1 MSACKQATVVI
12 IGAGIAGL
20 LAAAAVADSFQKVI
34 LLERDQL
41 PQGPVLR
48 KGVPQGAHVHGLL
61 VAGQNALESL
71 LAGVMDEVIEAGGG
85 LGDMLSDAL
94 FYIGRHRMVSGLS
107 GLQGLVASRPL
118 LEWVVR
124 RRVAALPN
132 VAFHSGV
139 EVASLN
145 HDCLQGRVT
154 GVNVVPLDPAQPPT
168 LIQAD
173 LVIDACGRGS
183 RCVRWLQQLGYAEP
197 PVSSQPVDVT
207 YTSCYF
213 QRKETDLPG
222 LRAVLCAHS
231 AEFATPSGLLEQENM
246 RWIISCG
253 GFANQ
258 SAPDDIQGFRD
269 HLAHHAPPETARVAA
284 SALPIG
290 SPVSFRYPASER
302 RHFERMARFP
312 AGYLVLGD
320 ALCSLNPVYG
330 QGMTLAACEAVV
342 LRQCLKQGPD
352 KLAPRF
358 FKAVAGKISQAW
370 DITQHSDLALPMVVG
385 PRPFGFS
392 LMCRYLDRVVLA
404 AKTDLKIARALLS
417 VIHLITP
424 PVSLLHPATV
434 WRVLRGTA
442 CSFNR

>member
-1 MSACKQATVVI
+1 
-12 IGAGIAGL
+12 
-20 LAAAAVADSFQKVI
+20 
-34 LLERDQL
+34 
-41 PQGPVLR
+41 
-48 KGVPQGAHVHGLL
+48 
-61 VAGQNALESL
+61 
-71 LAGVMDEVIEAGGG
+71 
-85 LGDMLSDAL
+85 
-94 FYIGRHRMVSGLS
+94 
-107 GLQGLVASRPL
+107 
-118 LEWVVR
+118 
-124 RRVAALPN
+124 
-132 VAFHSGV
+132 
-139 EVASLN
+139 
-145 HDCLQGRVT
+145 
-154 GVNVVPLDPAQPPT
+154 
-168 LIQAD
+168 
-173 LVIDACGRGS
+173 
-183 RCVRWLQQLGYAEP
+183 
-197 PVSSQPVDVT
+197 
-207 YTSCYF
+207 
-213 QRKETDLPG
+213 
-222 LRAVLCAHS
+222 
-231 AEFATPSGLLEQENM
+231 
-246 RWIISCG
+246 
-253 GFANQ
+253 
-258 SAPDDIQGFRD
+258 
-269 HLAHHAPPETARVAA
+269 PPETARVAA

-370 DITQHSDLALPMVVG
+370 DITQRSDLALPMVVG
-385 PRPFGFS
+385 PRPFGIS